1 MTGVCFGAGCDTW
14 CKHLWSPG
22 GRESWIEAALSKMPQ
37 WSALIVNLT
46 QSRITSEDSLNEGLS
61 RIGWPIGGCLIYSLM
76 WRPSLLWAAPFSR
89 RVSELCK
96 NGENE
101 LSTSKRGAL
110 LLSLCSDSGSDVV
123 SCLIPAVTSLCGGL

>member
-1 MTGVCFGAGCDTW
+1 MIFTRP
-14 CKHLWSPG
+14 HLLQQGIMVYFIPG
-22 GRESWIEAALSKMPQ
+22 IMVSFVI
-37 WSALIVNLT
+37 LT
-46 QSRITSEDSLNEGLS
+46 QSSITWEDSLNEGLS